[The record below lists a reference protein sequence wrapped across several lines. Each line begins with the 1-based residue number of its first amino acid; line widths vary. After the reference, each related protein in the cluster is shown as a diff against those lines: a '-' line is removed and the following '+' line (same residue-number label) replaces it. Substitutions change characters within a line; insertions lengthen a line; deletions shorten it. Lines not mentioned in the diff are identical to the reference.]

1 VEVQAAAQGL
11 MLIQLIKLQGQ
22 LHPLVKVT
30 LAELVWLIMLV
41 LSLQAEAAVEL
52 AQQVSQVQEETQVLE
67 VQD

>member
-30 LAELVWLIMLV
+30 LAELVRLIMLV
-41 LSLQAEAAVEL
+41 LSLQAAAAVEL